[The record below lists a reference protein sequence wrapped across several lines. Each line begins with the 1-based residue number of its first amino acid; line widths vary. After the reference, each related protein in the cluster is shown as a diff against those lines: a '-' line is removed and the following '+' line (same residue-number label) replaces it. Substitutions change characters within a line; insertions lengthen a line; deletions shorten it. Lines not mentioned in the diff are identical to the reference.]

1 MAYRLVV
8 IDEILP
14 DGMELT
20 AEKLRLI
27 WASRVRCR
35 RLEGFMSPAG
45 GFAYQEQERVFIRPY
60 CEMRNYDGKGPG
72 ELVLEAVKPWRYC
85 LAKYVKY
92 RVRRPLINDCIMVSP
107 SFDSAVRLFLET
119 IRDFHGFKVAGV

>member
-14 DGMELT
+14 ESMELT
-20 AEKLRLI
+20 AKKLRLI

-35 RLEGFMSPAG
+35 RLEGFMSPDS
-45 GFAYQEQERVFIRPY
+45 GFGYQAQEKVFIRPY

-85 LAKYVKY
+85 LAKYIKY
-92 RVRRPLINDCIMVSP
+92 RVRRPLVDDCIMSSS
-107 SFDSAVRLFLET
+107 SFATAARVFLDM
-119 IRDFHGFKVAGV
+119 IGDFGFNVAEG